1 MRSFESSA
9 CRRASSALAALT
21 LATFAA
27 SPEVSAVDYVWNG
40 GSGTWTTPENWT
52 PNGDPNSIS
61 DTVTFNTG
69 TGTVTLPNSERTVAS
84 ITQNTDATGYR
95 ISGVSGSVLRVD
107 SITNSLLNTNNNAT
121 SFFSVNFSTTTGS
134 IAGTGISAATTGGTL
149 TLNSA
154 NVAENRT
161 NGNTLAGNVG
171 LGNTTMGL
179 TVQSG
184 AWQLGGATGATSGDA
199 VANTYTGLTTISGGT
214 LSTNKQNNV
223 AAISGPIL
231 VDGGILSVG
240 RIGNLGDSTVSVT
253 AGSARFGDVGGDNA
267 LAHTFRS
274 LTVSGTGSLPFSNGY
289 SLTLTGALTIENGTG
304 IGLGQSGKRFTWTAD
319 SVSLGG
325 SNGTF
330 GIGGSSDA
338 TTNGRFTSLVV
349 GPGGLSFN
357 PGRNSAGVANSTGTY
372 LVSVN
377 GGNNVGGRLI
387 LNGNVTVAPNTTARI
402 GSADTLATFGGV
414 AGFADLGGAVRTFD
428 VAGPASLQIAT
439 NNTGNPNNNVIITNG
454 GITKTGPGTMTLG
467 AGPNDAIAN
476 TYSGPTTVSAGT
488 LVLNK
493 KAGVVT
499 VGGGLDVNLDGI
511 LAGTG
516 LVSGPST
523 VTGSIRPGAVTGNT
537 GRISTLTVGNDLTWN
552 AGNPWVFQLA
562 APSPDI
568 AAADAAAGVNNDFLN
583 LTNPESDFL
592 KGTGS
597 PGAYTFSFGGTGADG
612 VYKLVD
618 WTGTTTFTAL
628 DFGAMDFAADKMG
641 TFTVDDATS
650 ALYVTIAPVPE
661 PAALSLLGIAG
672 MALLARR
679 RRAM

>member
-1 MRSFESSA
+1 MRSFTSSA
-9 CRRASSALAALT
+9 CGRASSVLAALT
-21 LATFAA
+21 LAAFAA
-27 SPEVSAVDYVWNG
+27 SPKVSAADYVWIG
-40 GSGTWTTPENWT
+40 GSGSWATPENWT

-84 ITQNTDATGYR
+84 ITQSTDAAGYR
-95 ISGVSGSVLRVD
+95 IGGVSGSVLRVD
-107 SITNSLLNTNNNAT
+107 SITNSLVNTTNNAT
-121 SFFSVNFSTTTGS
+121 SFFSVNFVTTTGS

-154 NVAENRT
+154 NISENR
-161 NGNTLAGNVG
+161 NFGNTLAGNMG

-184 AWQLGGATGATSGDA
+184 AWNLGGATGATSGDS

-223 AAISGPIL
+223 AAINGPVL

-240 RIGNLGDSTVSVT
+240 RIGNLGNSSVSVT
-253 AGSARFGDVGGDNA
+253 AGAARFGDVGGDN
-267 LAHTFRS
+267 LLSHTFQS
-274 LTVSGTGSLPFSNGY
+274 LSVSRTGSLPFSNGY

-304 IGLGQSGKRFTWTAD
+304 IGLGQSGKRYTWTAN

-338 TTNGRFTSLVV
+338 TNGRFTSLNV
-349 GPGGLSFN
+349 GAGGLSFN
-357 PGRNSAGVANSTGTY
+357 PGSNSAGVPNSTGTY
-372 LVSVN
+372 LISVN

-402 GSADTLATFGGV
+402 GSADTSATFTGV

-428 VAGPASLQIAT
+428 VPSTGSLQIAT
-439 NNTGNPNNNVIITNG
+439 NNTGNANNNVIITNG
-454 GITKTGPGTMTLG
+454 GITKAGAGTMTLG
-467 AGPNDAIAN
+467 AGANDAIAN
-476 TYSGPTTVSAGT
+476 AYSGLTTVSAGT
-488 LVLNK
+488 LTLNK

-499 VGGGLDVNLDGI
+499 VGGGLDVESNGI

-516 LVSGPST
+516 LVSGPAT
-523 VTGSIRPGAVTGNT
+523 VSGSIRPGAVTGTT
-537 GRISTLTVGNDLTWN
+537 GRISTITVGNDLTWN
-552 AGNPWVFQLA
+552 AGSPWVFQLG
-562 APSPDI
+562 APSADI

-583 LTNPESDFL
+583 LTNDESDFL
-592 KGTGS
+592 KGAGT
-597 PGAYTFSFGGTGADG
+597 PGAYTFAFAGTGADG

-618 WTGTTTFTAL
+618 WTGVTTFDSP
-628 DFGAMDFAADKMG
+628 DFSAMELASGKMG
-641 TFTVDDATS
+641 TFTVDAATS
-650 ALYVTIAPVPE
+650 ALYVTVAPVPE
-661 PAALSLLGIAG
+661 PAALGLLGIASV
-672 MALLARR
+672 ALIARR